1 MNAPNLH
8 MADRGVADASPGR
21 SSGGDPGVGD
31 LVAGIL
37 GDASKLIENHL
48 ALFRTEVGNDL
59 RKVKEGIVP
68 LGVSVAIAAVATGL
82 FAAFLVGFLAW
93 AVPSIPWWGWAG
105 ILAALLGIVSGIM
118 CYSGVT
124 KLASI
129 NPMPAETVQTAKES
143 LQCISNQISTDRP

>member
-21 SSGGDPGVGD
+21 SSGGEPGVGE
-31 LVAGIL
+31 LVTGIL

-48 ALFRTEVGNDL
+48 SLFRTEVGNDL
-59 RKVKEGIVP
+59 RKVKESIVP
-68 LGVSVAIAAVATGL
+68 LALSVALAAIATGL

-93 AVPSIPWWGWAG
+93 AMPSIPWWGWAG
-105 ILAALLGIVSGIM
+105 ILAAFLGVVSGIA

-124 KLASI
+124 KLASF

-143 LQCISNQISTDRP
+143 LQCISNQISTDRT